1 MTFDAILFRVQSR
14 QKLQNFMG
22 KVKSL
27 MPTNLRVMGVLR
39 IVGVKRNRG
48 LADRFFFIN
57 FQELSRKICYQ
68 ARNSTIKF

>member
-1 MTFDAILFRVQSR
+1 MTSDAILFRVQSR

-48 LADRFFFIN
+48 LADRFFFY
-57 FQELSRKICYQ
+57 QLSRTFKKDLLPGKEFNY
-68 ARNSTIKF
+68 